1 MINNFFKLL
10 ANEFSLMIKG
20 SIFTF
25 VLFCL
30 LMIAS
35 SIFSLALRHVSFD
48 IEIPLAFLW
57 IMIFFISLIKVEKV
71 YASDFSE
78 AKLQQYILSPFAL
91 EIIIFIKNIM
101 IYLNLLILFFIF
113 SPIILV
119 ILNINLSYLF
129 SINILLALS
138 LLSIVFISSMTSS
151 ITISRNNKLS
161 ITSVLTLPL
170 FVPILIFSMAISDVI
185 DFDINKL
192 YIFFLAYFLLNLA
205 FSPLLTSFALK
216 KLSV

>member
-35 SIFSLALRHVSFD
+35 SIFSLALRHISFD

-91 EIIIFIKNIM
+91 EIIIFVKNIM
-101 IYLNLLILFFIF
+101 IYLNLLILFFVF

-185 DFDINKL
+185 DIDLNKL

>member
-35 SIFSLALRHVSFD
+35 SIFSLALRHISFD

-71 YASDFSE
+71 YASDFAE

-91 EIIIFIKNIM
+91 EIIVFVKNIM

-185 DFDINKL
+185 DIDINKL

>member
-1 MINNFFKLL
+1 MIKNFFKLL
-10 ANEFSLMIKG
+10 TNEFSLMIKG
-20 SIFTF
+20 SVFTF

-35 SIFSLALRHVSFD
+35 SIFSLALRHISFD

-91 EIIIFIKNIM
+91 EIVIFVKNIM

-119 ILNINLSYLF
+119 ILNINMSYLF

-192 YIFFLAYFLLNLA
+192 YLFFLAYFLLNLA

>member
-30 LMIAS
+30 LIIAS
-35 SIFSLALRHVSFD
+35 SIFSLALRHISFD

-91 EIIIFIKNIM
+91 EIIIFVKNIM

-170 FVPILIFSMAISDVI
+170 FVPILIFSMAISNVI
-185 DFDINKL
+185 DIDINKL
-192 YIFFLAYFLLNLA
+192 YLFFLAYFLLNLA

-216 KLSV
+216 RLSV

>member
-1 MINNFFKLL
+1 MT
-10 ANEFSLMIKG
+10 NEFSLMIKG

-35 SIFSLALRHVSFD
+35 SIFSLALRHISFD

-91 EIIIFIKNIM
+91 EIIIFVKNIM

-192 YIFFLAYFLLNLA
+192 YLFFLAYFLLNLA

>member
-1 MINNFFKLL
+1 MIKNFFKLL
-10 ANEFSLMIKG
+10 TNEFSLMIKG
-20 SIFTF
+20 SVFTF

-35 SIFSLALRHVSFD
+35 SIFSLALRHISFD

-91 EIIIFIKNIM
+91 EIIIFVKNIM

-113 SPIILV
+113 SPIILI

-192 YIFFLAYFLLNLA
+192 YLFFLAYFLLNLA

>member
-1 MINNFFKLL
+1 MIKNFFKLI

-35 SIFSLALRHVSFD
+35 SIFSLALRHVTFD

-91 EIIIFIKNIM
+91 EIIIFVKNIM
-101 IYLNLLILFFIF
+101 IYLNLLFLFFIF
-113 SPIILV
+113 SPVILV
-119 ILNINLSYLF
+119 ILNIKLSYLI
-129 SINILLALS
+129 SINFLLALS
-138 LLSIVFISSMTSS
+138 LLSIVFISSMTAS

-170 FVPILIFSMAISDVI
+170 FVPILIFSMAITNVI
-185 DFDINKL
+185 DFDIDKL
-192 YIFFLAYFLLNLA
+192 YLFFLAYFLLNLA

>member
-1 MINNFFKLL
+1 M

-91 EIIIFIKNIM
+91 EIIIFVKNIM

-185 DFDINKL
+185 DIDINKL

>member
-1 MINNFFKLL
+1 MIKNFFKLL
-10 ANEFSLMIKG
+10 TNEFSLMIKG
-20 SIFTF
+20 STFTF

-35 SIFSLALRHVSFD
+35 SIFSLALRHISFD

-91 EIIIFIKNIM
+91 EIIIFVKNIM

-113 SPIILV
+113 SPIILI